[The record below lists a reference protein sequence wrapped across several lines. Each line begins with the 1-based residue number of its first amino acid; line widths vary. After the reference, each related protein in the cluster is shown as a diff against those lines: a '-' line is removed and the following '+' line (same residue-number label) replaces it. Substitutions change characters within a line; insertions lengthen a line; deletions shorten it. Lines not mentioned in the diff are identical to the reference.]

1 MIARFVARRYAKA
14 LVDVAAATNELEA
27 VRQELSGFVGLLRER
42 RDLRQ
47 FLWNPGILRRDKDE
61 VLDGVVSRL
70 EFRPLTRSFL
80 RILLGARRLP
90 ALESVLDAYESLM
103 DERLARVKAVVTAAV
118 PLEAEMQEHLRQRLE
133 QVTGK
138 TVYLTVQHDPGILGG
153 LITQIGS
160 LVYDGSLRGQLARL
174 REEMVRSA

>member
-1 MIARFVARRYAKA
+1 LIARFVARRYAKA

-90 ALESVLDAYESLM
+90 ALESVLDAYENLM
-103 DERLARVKAVVTAAV
+103 DERLARVKAVVTAAA
-118 PLEAEMQEHLRQRLE
+118 PLDAEMQEHLRQRLE